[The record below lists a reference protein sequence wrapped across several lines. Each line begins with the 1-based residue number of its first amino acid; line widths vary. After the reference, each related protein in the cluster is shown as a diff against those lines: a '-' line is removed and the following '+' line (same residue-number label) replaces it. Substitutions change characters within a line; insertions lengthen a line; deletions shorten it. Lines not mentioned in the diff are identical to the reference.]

1 MKGFSLFPVIL
12 FCRECGRPVEGVRWW
27 SSLQSKVRCSRCG
40 ENWEEVI
47 GC

>member
-12 FCRECGRPVEGVRWW
+12 FCRECGRPVKGVRWW
-27 SSLQSKVRCSRCG
+27 SSLQSRVRCSRCG